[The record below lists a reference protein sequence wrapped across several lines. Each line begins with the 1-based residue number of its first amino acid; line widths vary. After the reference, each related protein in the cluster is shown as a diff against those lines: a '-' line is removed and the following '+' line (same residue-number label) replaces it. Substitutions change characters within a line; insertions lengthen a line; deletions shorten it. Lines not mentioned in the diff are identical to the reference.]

1 MIGLKRGTVK
11 LCEHEKEWEIEAQN
25 TISRLKK
32 ILGNVANDI
41 QHVGSTAI
49 PSIKAKPIID
59 IAVAVDDFNDVLALE
74 KELKDEGFYYRPRS
88 DLGGQLLFAS
98 GSLYEGTGD
107 LQTHFI
113 HVVRTNSMDW
123 IHYIN
128 FRDYLNST
136 PTVAKEYEDL
146 KVSLAMQAPIDSGRE
161 KYLKGKHDFIV
172 YTLRKALVKS
182 YLGKTV
188 DIIIDR
194 PIGYVHKKENYSLTY
209 PINYGYIPGVIGGD
223 GEELDVYLLGVDE
236 PVTEYT
242 AKIIGIAHREND
254 VEDKLIAAHT
264 DSVFYQNEIAEAI
277 HFQEQYY
284 KAEIEAMYE
293 KSAGAV
299 VYTVSNGK
307 IKYLLIK
314 SQNGDIGFPK
324 GHIEQGENEE
334 SAALREIYEETSI
347 KAELTSDFK
356 AKIVYT
362 MPNGKSKTVI
372 YFTAVYANQTPKHND
387 GFEHNE
393 YMLLEYDD
401 ALKSLSFDNVKDIL
415 IKADKAISKLKN

>member
-1 MIGLKRGTVK
+1 MIRLKRGTVK

-32 ILGNVANDI
+32 ILGNVAKDI

-74 KELKDEGFYYRPRS
+74 KELKDEGFYYRPQS
-88 DLGGQLLFAS
+88 DLGDQLLFAS

-123 IHYIN
+123 INYIN

-136 PTVAKEYEDL
+136 PTVAKEYEEL

-182 YLGKTV
+182 YLGKMV
-188 DIIIDR
+188 DIKIDR
-194 PIGYVHKKENYSLTY
+194 PIGYVHKKENYCLTY

-223 GEELDVYLLGVDE
+223 GEELDVYLLGVNE
-236 PVTEYT
+236 PVTEYK
-242 AKIIGIAHREND
+242 AQIIGIAHREND
-254 VEDKLIAAHT
+254 VEDKLVAAPSSLNFT
-264 DSVFYQNEIAEAI
+264 KKEIERAI

-284 KAEIEAMYE
+284 K
-293 KSAGAV
+293 
-299 VYTVSNGK
+299 T
-307 IKYLLIK
+307 
-314 SQNGDIGFPK
+314 
-324 GHIEQGENEE
+324 HIE
-334 SAALREIYEETSI
+334 II
-347 KAELTSDFK
+347 
-356 AKIVYT
+356 
-362 MPNGKSKTVI
+362 
-372 YFTAVYANQTPKHND
+372 
-387 GFEHNE
+387 
-393 YMLLEYDD
+393 
-401 ALKSLSFDNVKDIL
+401 
-415 IKADKAISKLKN
+415 

>member
-11 LCEHEKEWEIEAQN
+11 LCEHENQWEIEAQN

-74 KELKDEGFYYRPRS
+74 KELKDKGFYYRPQV
-88 DLGGQLLFAS
+88 DLGEQLLFAS
-98 GSLYEGTGD
+98 GSLYEGAGD

-113 HVVRTNSMDW
+113 HVVRTNSMDF
-123 IHYIN
+123 INYIN

-136 PTVAKEYEDL
+136 PLVAKEYEEL
-146 KVSLAMQAPIDSGRE
+146 KVSLALQAPIDSGRE

-182 YLGKTV
+182 YLGRTV
-188 DIIIDR
+188 DIKIDR

-223 GEELDVYLLGVDE
+223 GEELDVYLLGVNE
-236 PVTEYT
+236 PVTKYK
-242 AKIIGIAHREND
+242 AQIIGIAHREND
-254 VEDKLIAAHT
+254 VEDKLVAAPSSLNFT
-264 DSVFYQNEIAEAI
+264 KKEIERAI

-284 KAEIEAMYE
+284 K
-293 KSAGAV
+293 
-299 VYTVSNGK
+299 T
-307 IKYLLIK
+307 
-314 SQNGDIGFPK
+314 
-324 GHIEQGENEE
+324 HIE
-334 SAALREIYEETSI
+334 II
-347 KAELTSDFK
+347 
-356 AKIVYT
+356 
-362 MPNGKSKTVI
+362 
-372 YFTAVYANQTPKHND
+372 
-387 GFEHNE
+387 
-393 YMLLEYDD
+393 
-401 ALKSLSFDNVKDIL
+401 
-415 IKADKAISKLKN
+415 